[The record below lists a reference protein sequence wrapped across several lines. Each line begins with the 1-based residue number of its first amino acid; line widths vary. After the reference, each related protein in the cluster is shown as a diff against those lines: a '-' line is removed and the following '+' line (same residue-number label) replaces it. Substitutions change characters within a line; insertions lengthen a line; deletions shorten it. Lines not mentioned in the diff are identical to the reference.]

1 MRWVK
6 LNLYFILRP
15 TQPTY
20 FPSVASAHSL
30 SVLPLSFHGNLHS
43 AFLSGLSLVVK
54 QLGIGVLVV
63 VFAVAIV
70 EVVVLFEVVVVL
82 VVVVS
87 CSAVLNIS
95 KRPSFG
101 AFPLQQ

>member
-30 SVLPLSFHGNLHS
+30 SVLPLSLHGNLHS

-54 QLGIGVLVV
+54 QLGIRVVV
-63 VFAVAIV
+63 VFVAAIV

-87 CSAVLNIS
+87 CSAILKIS

>member
-54 QLGIGVLVV
+54 QLGIGVVV
-63 VFAVAIV
+63 VFTVAIV